1 MSGSLLPFTLV
12 LTLAA
17 AWTGAWLA
25 LDMQEEARTA
35 IGRARRTLLLAAA
48 AALAA
53 TAIATQVVAG
63 LAVAGAGVVSGSTL
77 WCGALLVLLGAGAA
91 LAMRPRRGLC
101 RRAVAAGLLT
111 AGICAMA
118 WSSLWPGS
126 TGVVAASPS
135 LLLSLASAAA
145 AAWTF
150 LWLGIA
156 RRPLAMRACGA
167 IAVGTALAAADA
179 VALRAFADHAP
190 GDHPPSVPTA
200 QGHAPALAA
209 AALLLLFGAL
219 LAARAVRGTQE
230 RRITMLRG
238 NLDRAGRLA
247 GMNAVAATLAHELNQ
262 PLTAARNYAFVLKR
276 KLGEGDHDEWLDRID
291 EQLGRCG
298 DIIKKA
304 RVLAGA
310 GTPERKPVDVRTSLD
325 RCLALLRVDA
335 ALKPPEMRIGFA
347 VGERV
352 VMADPTQ
359 FEQVLVNIL
368 RNGWQALEKTGG
380 ARMTIKS
387 PAPHNNAVTL
397 VISDNGPGLPAKS
410 WDDPVA
416 GLFNGKQGMGL
427 GLGIARTIVEGHG
440 GKLWAESN
448 LLRGATF
455 YIRLPAG
462 ETGRR

>member
-1 MSGSLLPFTLV
+1 MSGPLSHFTLV

-25 LDMQEEARTA
+25 LDIQEEARTA

-53 TAIATQVVAG
+53 TAIATQ
-63 LAVAGAGVVSGSTL
+63 LAAALGFPGGVGSSAL
-77 WCGALLVLLGAGAA
+77 WGGALLALLGAAA
-91 LAMRPRRGLC
+91 AMAVRPRRGLC
-101 RRAVAAGLLT
+101 RRAIATGLLT

-126 TGVVAASPS
+126 AGMVAALPAF
-135 LLLSLASAAA
+135 LLSLASATA

-179 VALRAFADHAP
+179 VALRAFAAHAP
-190 GDHPPSVPTA
+190 GMSPPSAFT
-200 QGHAPALAA
+200 GHAPALAA

-219 LAARAVRGTQE
+219 LAARAVRSEEE
-230 RRITMLRG
+230 RRITTLRG
-238 NLDRAGRLA
+238 DLDRAGRLA

-276 KLGEGDHDEWLDRID
+276 KLGEGDHEEWLDRID

-310 GTPERKPVDVRTSLD
+310 GKLERKPIDVRTSLD

-368 RNGWQALEKTGG
+368 RNGWQALERTGG

-387 PAPHNNAVTL
+387 PPPHNGAVTL
-397 VISDNGPGLPAKS
+397 IISDNGPGLPAKS
-410 WDDPVA
+410 WNDPVA
-416 GLFNGKQGMGL
+416 GLFTGKQGMGL

-462 ETGRR
+462 EPGRR